1 MEITKETQ
9 HKAIAALRQCAK
21 ENENKPA
28 DTGAVRVTDLCR
40 DVADYLEKL
49 AADEHPKQSWWRP
62 VTEWPRDKQPILMKL
77 SNGKYQYT
85 EWEDDGKGFNSG
97 FAEINFGGGA
107 MMRLPVEYEVVAW
120 RPLADVINEY
130 VNHGVIATEPDPKAD
145 IKAKRLAD
153 CELSVRTINI
163 CAANDIDTL
172 GDLCKLHKTDWLRFR
187 NGGKK
192 SLFELDDLLHDNGLD
207 WAKPEQG
214 ARE

>member
-28 DTGAVRVTDLCR
+28 DTGAVRVSDLCR
-40 DVADYLEKL
+40 DV
-49 AADEHPKQSWWRP
+49 
-62 VTEWPRDKQPILMKL
+62 
-77 SNGKYQYT
+77 
-85 EWEDDGKGFNSG
+85 
-97 FAEINFGGGA
+97 
-107 MMRLPVEYEVVAW
+107 
-120 RPLADVINEY
+120 
-130 VNHGVIATEPDPKAD
+130 AD

-172 GDLCKLHKTDWLRFR
+172 GDLCKLHRTDWLKFR

-192 SLFELDDLLHDNGLD
+192 SLFELDDLLHNHGLD
-207 WAKPEQG
+207 WAGPEQG
-214 ARE
+214 ARD